1 MDRGARW
8 APVHGLAKSR
18 TRLSDFTSLPVSG
31 KTRVALWI
39 PQVALVVKNPS
50 TNAGDVRDMG
60 SNPEL
65 GRSPG
70 GRHGNP
76 LQYSCLENPM
86 DRGDWWAIVY
96 RVKESDMTEWLTLH
110 FFTVPFS
117 SVAQSCPIL
126 CDPMDCSTRVF
137 PVHHQLLELT
147 QTHVHQ
153 VSDAI
158 QPSHSLSSPF

>member
-1 MDRGARW
+1 MGFSGGSAGTEAACNAGNQGSIPGLGRFPEAGHGNLLQYSFLEESMDRGARW

-70 GRHGNP
+70 GRHGHP
-76 LQYSCLENPM
+76 LQYSCQENPM
-86 DRGDWWAIVY
+86 DRGAWWA
-96 RVKESDMTEWLTLH
+96 
-110 FFTVPFS
+110 TVHG
-117 SVAQSCPIL
+117 VAKSW
-126 CDPMDCSTRVF
+126 T
-137 PVHHQLLELT
+137 QLK
-147 QTHVHQ
+147 
-153 VSDAI
+153 
-158 QPSHSLSSPF
+158 

>member
-1 MDRGARW
+1 MGF
-8 APVHGLAKSR
+8 PHGS
-18 TRLSDFTSLPVSG
+18 VG
-31 KTRVALWI
+31 
-39 PQVALVVKNPS
+39 QES
-50 TNAGDVRDMG
+50 THSAGDAGEMG
-60 SNPEL
+60 LIPGM

-126 CDPMDCSTRVF
+126 CDPMDYTVHGILQARILKWVAF
-137 PVHHQLLELT
+137 PFFRG
-147 QTHVHQ
+147 
-153 VSDAI
+153 SP
-158 QPSHSLSSPF
+158 QPRSPALQADSLPAKPQGKPNMVPVCVLSHWSCLRLCVT

>member
-1 MDRGARW
+1 MISFPGSSKGKEAACNAGDQGSIPGSGRFPEAGHGNLLQYSFLEESMDRGARW

-70 GRHGNP
+70 GRHGHP
-76 LQYSCLENPM
+76 LQYSCQENPM
-86 DRGDWWAIVY
+86 DRGAWWA
-96 RVKESDMTEWLTLH
+96 
-110 FFTVPFS
+110 TVHG
-117 SVAQSCPIL
+117 VAKSW
-126 CDPMDCSTRVF
+126 T
-137 PVHHQLLELT
+137 QLK
-147 QTHVHQ
+147 
-153 VSDAI
+153 
-158 QPSHSLSSPF
+158 